1 MPTLY
6 THGSI
11 FHADEVIGAALLV
24 HLGEIAITDIRRVNT
39 LPEKEKLAPGDI
51 VLDIGGKLGVED
63 GVIFLDHHQD
73 KELQC
78 AAVLVYKHFDAR
90 WTPAQKKAVER
101 FLDGVDKDDR
111 GLAYHTKGTMTL
123 SNIISGLNPVG
134 EANDEKRTAAFIE
147 AVTVFLAFFKRMVAY
162 QELVESQAEEVARLV
177 ARQTPYVVSGSH
189 LPKLLRS
196 LEGTFTRYAI
206 YPSLR
211 GGWNL
216 QAVCIP
222 ATKTPLQPIPADTAG
237 ATFVHATGF
246 IAGFATQEDAVA
258 AAEELVKVEIL
269 VPVKAEGEV
278 VIPLPGA
285 AKSSANNPF
294 GA

>member
-24 HLGEIAITDIRRVNT
+24 HLGEVAITDIRRVNT
-39 LPEKEKLAPGDI
+39 VPASLAPGDI
-51 VLDIGGKLGVED
+51 VLDIGGKLGVEA
-63 GVIFLDHHQD
+63 GVTHLDHHQD
-73 KELQC
+73 KELPC
-78 AAVLVYKHFDAR
+78 AAAQVFKHYDAR
-90 WTPAQKKAVER
+90 WTPAQRKAIER

-123 SNIISGLNPVG
+123 SNIIAGLNPVG
-134 EANDEKRTAAFIE
+134 ESTEEQRTANFLE
-147 AVTVFLAFFKRMVAY
+147 AVTLFLAFFKRMVAY
-162 QELVESQAEEVARLV
+162 QELVESQAEEVARL
-177 ARQTPYVVSGSH
+177 AALQTPYVVAATH
-189 LPKLLRS
+189 LPKLLRT
-196 LEGTFTRYAI
+196 LEGTLTRHAI

-222 ATKTPLQPIPADTAG
+222 TTKTPLQPIPADIAG

-246 IAGFATQEDAVA
+246 IAGFATQAEAIVA
-258 AAEELVKVEIL
+258 AEVLAKVEVLI
-269 VPVKAEGEV
+269 PVKAEEEV

-285 AKSSANNPF
+285 AKSSATNPF
-294 GA
+294 GV

>member
-24 HLGEIAITDIRRVNT
+24 YLGEIAITDIRRVNT
-39 LPEKEKLAPGDI
+39 LPAALASGDF
-51 VLDIGGKLGVED
+51 VLDIGGKLAVEEGVT
-63 GVIFLDHHQD
+63 FLDHHQD

-78 AAVLVYKHFDAR
+78 AAALVYKHFDAR
-90 WTPAQKKAVER
+90 WTTAQKKAIER

-111 GLAYHTKGTMTL
+111 GLAYHAKGTMTL
-123 SNIISGLNPVG
+123 SNIIAGLNPVG
-134 EANDEKRTAAFIE
+134 EATEDMRTANFIE
-147 AVTVFLAFFKRMVAY
+147 AATVFLAFFRRMVAY
-162 QELVESQAEEVARLV
+162 QELVESQAALVSALV
-177 ARQTPYVVSGSH
+177 AQNTPYVVADAH

-196 LEGTFTRYAI
+196 LEGTLTRHAL

-222 ATKTPLQPIPADTAG
+222 TTKTPVQVIPADIAG

-246 IAGFATQEDAVA
+246 IAGFATKEDAIA
-258 AAEELVKVEIL
+258 AAEILAKVEIF
-269 VPVKAEGEV
+269 VPVKAEEEI

-294 GA
+294 GV

>member
-11 FHADEVIGAALLV
+11 FHADEVIGAALLAY
-24 HLGEIAITDIRRVNT
+24 LGETTLSDIRRVNT
-39 LPEKEKLAPGDI
+39 LPAALAPGDF

-63 GVIFLDHHQD
+63 GVTYLDHHQD

-78 AAVLVYKHFDAR
+78 AAALVYKHFEAR
-90 WTPAQKKAVER
+90 WTPAQKKAIER

-111 GLAYHTKGTMTL
+111 GLAYHSKGTMTL
-123 SNIISGLNPVG
+123 SNIIASLNPVG
-134 EANDEKRTAAFIE
+134 EATEEMRTANFVE
-147 AVTVFLAFFKRMVAY
+147 AATLFLAFFRRMVAY
-162 QELVESQAEEVARLV
+162 QELVESQTEAVAALV
-177 ARQTPYVVSGSH
+177 AQNTPYVVAETH

-196 LEGTFTRYAI
+196 LEGTLTRHAI

-222 ATKTPLQPIPADTAG
+222 ATKTPLQPVPAGIAG

-246 IAGFATQEDAVA
+246 IAGFATREEAVA
-258 AAEELVKVEIL
+258 AAEELAKVEIFT
-269 VPVKAEGEV
+269 PVKAEEEI

-285 AKSSANNPF
+285 SKSSANNPF
-294 GA
+294 GV